1 MTTPN
6 IKAAYSLDDETARAL
21 ARLAR
26 RWNVSESEALRRAI
40 CAAAGPEPKSP
51 SERMAALK
59 KLQDSLKER
68 GVDFDQWQREAWAI
82 RHGVDP

>member
-1 MTTPN
+1 MTVPSS
-6 IKAAYSLDDETARAL
+6 KATYALDDETAHAL
-21 ARLAR
+21 ARLAQ

-40 CAAAGPEPKSP
+40 CAAAGPEPASP
-51 SERMAALK
+51 DERMAALK

-82 RHGVDP
+82 RHGADP